1 MEPPRYASA
10 SDIPPGLSPQRGRPH
25 ACSAIKVTPV
35 IGFADLM
42 LFTRMI
48 TRMSSHGLQDFEESR
63 EVKGVMDGM
72 DWDGWWAC
80 LDERVVIWFVLY
92 RDYAIRSTYF

>member
-10 SDIPPGLSPQRGRPH
+10 SDISPGLFPQRGRPQ

-35 IGFADLM
+35 IRFADQM
-42 LFTRMI
+42 LFPK
-48 TRMSSHGLQDFEESR
+48 MSSLGHQDFGESGW
-63 EVKGVMDGM
+63 VKGVMDGM

-92 RDYAIRSTYF
+92 RDYAIRSAYF